1 MALDGANRG
10 NLSFLWQQPL
20 ALCMKRVKT
29 QTRPISWRFFV
40 IPPRFV
46 PPGNLQLIEFFG
58 EEKHLLH
65 EFPMSA
71 KNRDRINK
79 MRNDMLMSDP
89 TRVLAVGENNSI
101 RITKDVRNTEVHH
114 DL

>member
-1 MALDGANRG
+1 MGLVGVNKGD
-10 NLSFLWQQPL
+10 LSSLWQQPL
-20 ALCMKRVKT
+20 ALCMKRAKT
-29 QTRPISWRFFV
+29 QTKHCLWRLLV

-46 PPGNLQLIEFFG
+46 PPGNLQLVEFFG

-65 EFPMSA
+65 EFPMSS

-101 RITKDVRNTEVHH
+101 RITKDVRNTEVRH